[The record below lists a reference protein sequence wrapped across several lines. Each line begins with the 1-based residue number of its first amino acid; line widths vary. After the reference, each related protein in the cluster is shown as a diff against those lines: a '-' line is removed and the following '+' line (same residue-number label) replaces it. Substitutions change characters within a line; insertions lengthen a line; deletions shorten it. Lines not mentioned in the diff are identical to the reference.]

1 MFASRLKALRV
12 GKGLTQ
18 ADFSR
23 MFHVAS
29 GTIAM
34 WETGKRTPDL
44 DTLRKIAVFFGVST
58 DYLLDCHGEFAAYLR
73 QYYDSDT
80 ANDFAQKCGID
91 VSLLNHLNSTQT
103 DVTPR
108 SPSHS
113 QATFGTDD
121 IKQIAKAI
129 EVDYKYLACLYDG
142 YDPCSVRDVTIPEND
157 LMRTAPTTVGRS
169 LLDVN
174 LDIFDGGDE
183 KTPLPFSRKRR
194 WKSVRL
200 TIVRLSRIE
209 TPFVQLWTINCEFV
223 KRLQP
228 WTASYLSSAVLTLKS
243 LVTRQKFR
251 DERLKLLVHHLLQK
265 RHCIIPATM

>member
-183 KTPLPFSRKRR
+183 KNASPVLSEEALEIGQAYDRATLKDRNTVRAALDDQLRVCEKIAALDGELPFQR
-194 WKSVRL
+194 SVD
-200 TIVRLSRIE
+200 IE
-209 TPFVQLWTINCEFV
+209 ITG
-223 KRLQP
+223 
-228 WTASYLSSAVLTLKS
+228 
-243 LVTRQKFR
+243 
-251 DERLKLLVHHLLQK
+251 DETK
-265 RHCIIPATM
+265 IP

>member
-1 MFASRLKALRV
+1 
-12 GKGLTQ
+12 
-18 ADFSR
+18 
-23 MFHVAS
+23 
-29 GTIAM
+29 M

-183 KTPLPFSRKRR
+183 KNASPVLSEEALEIGQAYDRATLKDRNTVRAALDDQLRVCEKIAALDGELPFQR
-194 WKSVRL
+194 SVD
-200 TIVRLSRIE
+200 IE
-209 TPFVQLWTINCEFV
+209 ITG
-223 KRLQP
+223 
-228 WTASYLSSAVLTLKS
+228 
-243 LVTRQKFR
+243 
-251 DERLKLLVHHLLQK
+251 DETK
-265 RHCIIPATM
+265 IP